1 MRHQVKGRKFNRVKK
16 VRLALMRS
24 LVSNL
29 ILKEKITTTEPKA
42 KEIRPLVEKLVT
54 KAQKDTLTNRRAVI
68 EKVGQKNKRVIVKL
82 FGELGPRFVARRGGY
97 TRITKLGRRISDGS
111 PMAVI
116 EFV

>member
-1 MRHQVKGRKFNRVKK
+1 MRHQQSGRKFNRVKK
-16 VRLALMRS
+16 VRTALVRS
-24 LVSNL
+24 LASNL

-42 KEIRPLVEKLVT
+42 KEIRPYVEKIVT
-54 KAQKDTLTNRRAVI
+54 KSKKDTLANRRLVI
-68 EKVGQKNKRVIVKL
+68 EKLGQNKKVIAKL
-82 FGELGPRFVARRGGY
+82 FAELGPRFNERRGGY

>member
-16 VRLALMRS
+16 VRTALVRS
-24 LVSNL
+24 LASSL

-42 KEIRPLVEKLVT
+42 KEIRPYVEKLVT
-54 KAQKDTLTNRRAVI
+54 KAKKDTLTNRRTII
-68 EKVGQKNKRVIVKL
+68 EKIGQNKKVIAKL
-82 FGELGPRFVARRGGY
+82 FAELGPRFNERRGGY
-97 TRITKLGRRISDGS
+97 TRITKLGRRVSDGS

>member
-16 VRLALMRS
+16 VRTALVRS
-24 LVSNL
+24 LASNL
-29 ILKEKITTTEPKA
+29 ILREKITTTEPKA
-42 KEIRPLVEKLVT
+42 KEIRPYVEKLVT
-54 KAQKDTLTNRRAVI
+54 KAKKDTLANRRTVI
-68 EKVGQKNKRVIVKL
+68 EKIGQDKKVIVKL
-82 FGELGPRFVARRGGY
+82 FAELGPRFNERHGGY

>member
-1 MRHQVKGRKFNRVKK
+1 MRHHQSNRKFNRVKN
-16 VRLALMRS
+16 VRTALVRS
-24 LVSNL
+24 LAKSL

-42 KEIRPLVEKLVT
+42 KEIRPYVEKLVT
-54 KAQKDTLTNRRAVI
+54 KAKKDTLTNRRLVI
-68 EKVGQKNKRVIVKL
+68 EKIGQDKKVVAKL
-82 FGELGPRFVARRGGY
+82 FTELGTRFNERRGGY

>member
-16 VRLALMRS
+16 VRTALVRS
-24 LVSNL
+24 LASSL

-42 KEIRPLVEKLVT
+42 KEIRPYVEKLVT
-54 KAQKDTLTNRRAVI
+54 KAKKDSLTNRRTII
-68 EKVGQKNKRVIVKL
+68 EKIGQNKKVITKL
-82 FGELGPRFVARRGGY
+82 FTELGPRFNERRGGY
-97 TRITKLGRRISDGS
+97 TRITKLGRRVSDGS